1 MKREL
6 SRGETRPAGYTF
18 WIPTAG
24 WLNADKKAA
33 RPYFLVERVED
44 SSQLEVMGT
53 LALMSTKDTE
63 GRQHGAY
70 LHEITATR
78 PRLRY
83 PDQRGSF
90 VNTSWVLFRASVHLR
105 EYDVPVQSAS
115 VPAVKAKL
123 RDALGMGHRAPPA
136 AGSIR
141 GRLVRLAESVASRFN
156 FAYGIVLTAD
166 SYSAARRWQ
175 TIVPVVDTSAYL
187 DPTASAEFQPLESDV
202 MPAADLAWCRH
213 LPREWTPVIDT
224 ALLSTFS
231 EAWTRSKEPEHWLRA
246 QIEEVYPTPVD
257 ANTLLQIEAA
267 LFRRLTLDRR

>member
-1 MKREL
+1 MKRKL
-6 SRGETRPAGYTF
+6 RRGETRPAGYTF

-24 WLNADKKAA
+24 WLSADKKAA

-44 SSQLEVMGT
+44 PSQSDVMGT

-63 GRQHGAY
+63 GRQYGAY
-70 LHEITATR
+70 LHEIKARR
-78 PRLRY
+78 PKLRY
-83 PDQRGSF
+83 PDQRASF
-90 VNTSWVLFRASVHLR
+90 VNTSWVLFRASSQLR

-115 VPAVKAKL
+115 VPAVKASL
-123 RDALGMGHRAPPA
+123 RDALGIGPPSTPA
-136 AGSIR
+136 VGSIR

-156 FAYGIVLTAD
+156 FAYGVVLTAD

-187 DPTASAEFQPLESDV
+187 DPTSPAEFQPLESDI

-213 LPREWTPVIDT
+213 LPGGWTPVIDT

-231 EAWTRSKEPEHWLRA
+231 EAWTRSKEPAHWLKG
-246 QIEEVYPTPVD
+246 QIDEVYPTPVD
-257 ANTLLQIEAA
+257 ASTLLQIEAA
-267 LFRRLTLDRR
+267 LCRRLGLAPR